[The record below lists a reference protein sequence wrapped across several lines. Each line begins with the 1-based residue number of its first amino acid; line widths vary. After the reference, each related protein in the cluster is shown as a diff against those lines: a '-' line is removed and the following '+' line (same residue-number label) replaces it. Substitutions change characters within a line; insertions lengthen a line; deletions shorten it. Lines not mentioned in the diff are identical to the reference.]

1 MGLAKRIIPA
11 LDIKS
16 GQVVKGISFDQI
28 RAVGNPVALA
38 KRYQEMGADE
48 LVFLDITATIE
59 GRATMKSVVDQ
70 VSKEIFIP
78 LTVGGGIRSLDE
90 MTNLIQ
96 AGADKIFL
104 NSAAVKDPGLV
115 TAGAQV
121 FGAQAMV
128 GAIDAKWDPVNGF
141 YRVYSAGGAKPTEL
155 DAIKWAQELVQAGAG
170 ELLVTS
176 IDADGQK
183 KGYDLRLYRQ
193 LTAAVD
199 VPIIASG
206 GAGTTKDFVDV
217 FEDGSVDAA
226 LAASVFHY
234 NQIAIP
240 DLKRNLR
247 EEQVEVRL

>member
-11 LDIKS
+11 LDIKN

-28 RAVGNPVALA
+28 RAVGDPVVLV

-90 MTNLIQ
+90 MTSLIQ

-128 GAIDAKWDPVNGF
+128 GAIDAKWDPAKGF
-141 YRVYSAGGAKPTEL
+141 YRVYVSGGTKPTEL

-183 KGYDLRLYRQ
+183 KGYDLRLYQQ

-217 FEDGSVDAA
+217 FADGFVDAA

-240 DLKRNLR
+240 DLKRDLQ

>member
-11 LDIKS
+11 LDIKN

-28 RAVGNPVALA
+28 RAVGDPVALA

-78 LTVGGGIRSLDE
+78 LTVGGGIRSVDE
-90 MTNLIQ
+90 MTSLIQ

-128 GAIDAKWDPVNGF
+128 GAIDAKWDSAKGF
-141 YRVYSAGGAKPTEL
+141 YRVYVAGGTKPTEL

-183 KGYDLRLYRQ
+183 KGYDLRLYQQ
-193 LTAAVD
+193 LAAAVD

-217 FEDGSVDAA
+217 FADGSVDAA

-240 DLKRNLR
+240 DLKRDLK
-247 EEQVEVRL
+247 EKQVEVRL

>member
-11 LDIKS
+11 LDIKN

-28 RAVGNPVALA
+28 RAVGDPVALT

-90 MTNLIQ
+90 MTSLIQ

-128 GAIDAKWDPVNGF
+128 GAIDAKWDAAGDF
-141 YRVYSAGGAKPTEL
+141 YRVYIAGGTKPTEL

-183 KGYDLRLYRQ
+183 KGYDLRLYQQ

-217 FEDGSVDAA
+217 FADSSVDAA

-240 DLKRNLR
+240 DLKRDLK

>member
-11 LDIKS
+11 LDIKN

-28 RAVGNPVALA
+28 RAVGDPVALA

-90 MTNLIQ
+90 MTSLIQ

-141 YRVYSAGGAKPTEL
+141 YRVYIAGGTKPTEL
-155 DAIKWAQELVQAGAG
+155 DAIKWAQELVRAGAG

-183 KGYDLRLYRQ
+183 KGYDLRLYQQ

-217 FEDGSVDAA
+217 FADGSVDAA

-240 DLKRNLR
+240 DLKRDLQ

>member
-11 LDIKS
+11 LDIKN

-28 RAVGNPVALA
+28 RAVDDPVALA

-90 MTNLIQ
+90 MTSLIQ

-104 NSAAVKDPGLV
+104 NSAAVKDPSLV
-115 TAGAQV
+115 TAGAQI

-141 YRVYSAGGAKPTEL
+141 YRVYVSGGTKPTEL
-155 DAIKWAQELVQAGAG
+155 DASNGRKSWF
-170 ELLVTS
+170 
-176 IDADGQK
+176 
-183 KGYDLRLYRQ
+183 RLA
-193 LTAAVD
+193 L
-199 VPIIASG
+199 
-206 GAGTTKDFVDV
+206 
-217 FEDGSVDAA
+217 GSCW
-226 LAASVFHY
+226 
-234 NQIAIP
+234 
-240 DLKRNLR
+240 
-247 EEQVEVRL
+247 